1 MIDYDDFE
9 FASSTDVGVR
19 RSHNQDALALLP
31 AGDSATFEV
40 RPKNTANMS
49 TVIGQANS
57 FFPEFGALV
66 YSKKRGTGE
75 IFEIDL
81 PRCKGEG
88 IPLHFDEK
96 FGMLKAM
103 GLTENI
109 VHGRFK
115 YAQVGRLVFAF
126 AGYKGR
132 VKKFGVN
139 YRGMD
144 MPNKEI
150 TVGGVVTAKRQ
161 EDGENLIDLDVWTQD
176 VDGKKT
182 TPGTATVALPSR

>member
-1 MIDYDDFE
+1 MAEQMYFEDVKEGQELAPIKISPDKSQLVKFAAGSGDF
-9 FASSTDVGVR
+9 
-19 RSHNQDALALLP
+19 N
-31 AGDSATFEV
+31 
-40 RPKNTANMS
+40 
-49 TVIGQANS
+49 
-57 FFPEFGALV
+57 
-66 YSKKRGTGE
+66 
-75 IFEIDL
+75 
-81 PRCKGEG
+81 
-88 IPLHFDEK
+88 PLHFDEK
-96 FGMLKAM
+96 FPMLKAM
-103 GLTENI
+103 GLSDNI

-115 YAQVGRLVFAF
+115 YAQVGRLVLAF

-161 EDGENLIDLDVWTQD
+161 EGGENLVDLDVWTQD

-182 TPGTATVALPSR
+182 TPGTATVALPSKG

>member
-1 MIDYDDFE
+1 MTEQMYFEDVKEGQELAPIKISPDKSQLVKFAAGSGDF
-9 FASSTDVGVR
+9 
-19 RSHNQDALALLP
+19 N
-31 AGDSATFEV
+31 
-40 RPKNTANMS
+40 
-49 TVIGQANS
+49 
-57 FFPEFGALV
+57 
-66 YSKKRGTGE
+66 
-75 IFEIDL
+75 
-81 PRCKGEG
+81 
-88 IPLHFDEK
+88 PLHFDEK
-96 FGMLKAM
+96 FPMLKAM
-103 GLTENI
+103 GLSDNI

-115 YAQVGRLVFAF
+115 YAQVGRLVLTF

-161 EDGENLIDLDVWTQD
+161 EGGENLVDLDVWTQD

>member
-1 MIDYDDFE
+1 MADQMYFEDVKEGQELAPIKISPDKSQLVKFAAGSGDF
-9 FASSTDVGVR
+9 
-19 RSHNQDALALLP
+19 N
-31 AGDSATFEV
+31 
-40 RPKNTANMS
+40 
-49 TVIGQANS
+49 
-57 FFPEFGALV
+57 
-66 YSKKRGTGE
+66 
-75 IFEIDL
+75 
-81 PRCKGEG
+81 
-88 IPLHFDEK
+88 PLHFDEK
-96 FGMLKAM
+96 FPMLKAM
-103 GLTENI
+103 GLSDNI

-161 EDGENLIDLDVWTQD
+161 EGGENLVDLDVWAQD

-182 TPGTATVALPSR
+182 TPGTATVALPSKG